1 MMNYWKKI
9 IKFGIKLAIPLKGL
23 DSEPVYN
30 EKKFKN

>member
-1 MMNYWKKI
+1 MNYWKKI

-23 DSEPVYN
+23 DSKPVYN